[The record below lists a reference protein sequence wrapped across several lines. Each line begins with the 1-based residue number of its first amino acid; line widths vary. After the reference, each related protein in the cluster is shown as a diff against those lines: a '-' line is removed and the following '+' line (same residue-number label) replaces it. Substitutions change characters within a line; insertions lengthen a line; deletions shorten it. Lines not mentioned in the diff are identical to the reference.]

1 MWNIEFKGK
10 LEGDIEQISS
20 DKPLPEGSVM
30 FKEPET
36 SDKAF
41 VMGTLI
47 ASPLLLT
54 MFIAGIVR
62 VILVYRGLR
71 GIKFGYGIAAFMIAM
86 VAAYVSQYIHEYIH
100 AFAMPKA
107 VKKQIYVM
115 PQNQMLFV
123 YIEESVPKRQF
134 LISVLAP
141 AVILGIIPYIIW
153 IISTPILPIYVS
165 IGMVMYSFIM
175 TVCAIGDYLNAF
187 NCIRQVP
194 KGAKVF
200 NRGWHSYW
208 VDETVKEKE

>member
-1 MWNIEFKGK
+1 MWNIEYKGK

-20 DKPLPEGSVM
+20 NKPMPDGSVM

-41 VMGTLI
+41 AMGVLI
-47 ASPLLLT
+47 ASPMLLI
-54 MFIAGIVR
+54 MFFAGIAR
-62 VILVYRGLR
+62 MILAYRGIS

-86 VAAYVSQYIHEYIH
+86 ILTYVSQYIHEYIH

-123 YIEESVPKRQF
+123 YVEDCVPKANF

-153 IISTPILPIYVS
+153 FIITPILPIYVS

-175 TVCAIGDYLNAF
+175 TTCAIGDYLNAF

-208 VDETVKEKE
+208 VKI